1 MACAKKTTKTVKCE
15 KAVKAAKTTKA
26 AKTAKSVKAPVY
38 EAPHV
43 KTTADKITPYVLV
56 CGDPARAL
64 EIAKLCDSYEEIVF
78 NREYRTLVGKY
89 KGKKITI
96 TSHGVGSAGA
106 AICFNELINL
116 GAKVIIRMG
125 TCGGIQ
131 DGIGQGDH
139 IVVSGAVREDG
150 VSPLMVPLGYP
161 AIADNSCCDALV
173 AACEKLKAPY
183 KRGIV
188 LTSDL
193 FYPSQVIPSSL
204 AQYQKAGVLGA
215 EMEVATLLVIASLRG
230 VKAGAIATV
239 DGNPLKWDEGNYD
252 PHGTKVAEGKKRML
266 KIGLDAILKLM

>member
-1 MACAKKTTKTVKCE
+1 MATAKKNCKKECAT
-15 KAVKAAKTTKA
+15 KAVKA
-26 AKTAKSVKAPVY
+26 VKASKKVNTHIY

-43 KTTADKITPYVLV
+43 KTTSDKISPYVLV

-64 EIAKLCDSYEEIVF
+64 EVAKLCDSYEEVAY
-78 NREYRTLVGKY
+78 NREYRTLLATY

-106 AICFNELINL
+106 AICFHELINL

-150 VSPLMVPLGYP
+150 VSPLMVPLAYP
-161 AIADNSCCDALV
+161 AIADSSACDALEAV
-173 AACEKLKAPY
+173 CKKLKAPY

-193 FYPSQVIPSSL
+193 FYPSKVIPSSL
-204 AQYQKAGVLGA
+204 ALYQKAGVLGA
-215 EMEVATLLVIASLRG
+215 EMEVATLLVIASLNNI
-230 VKAGAIATV
+230 KAGAIATV

-252 PHGTKVAEGKKRML
+252 PHGIKVAEGKKRML
-266 KIGLDAILKLM
+266 KIGLEAMLKMM

>member
-1 MACAKKTTKTVKCE
+1 MACSKKTTK
-15 KAVKAAKTTKA
+15 A
-26 AKTAKSVKAPVY
+26 TAKAEKTSKTSKTPVY

-64 EIAKLCDSYEEIVF
+64 EVAKLCDSYEEVAY
-78 NREYRTLVGKY
+78 NREYRTLVGTY

-106 AICFNELINL
+106 GICFQELINL

-131 DGIGQGDH
+131 DGLGQGDH

-150 VSPLMVPLGYP
+150 VSPLMVPLAYP
-161 AIADNSCCDALV
+161 AIADSSCCDAIES
-173 AACEKLKAPY
+173 ACKIAKAPY

-204 AQYQKAGVLGA
+204 SLYQKAGVLGA
-215 EMEVATLLVIASLRG
+215 EMEVATLLVIASLNG
-230 VKAGAIATV
+230 IKAGAIATV

-266 KIGLDAILKLM
+266 TIGLEAIVKLM